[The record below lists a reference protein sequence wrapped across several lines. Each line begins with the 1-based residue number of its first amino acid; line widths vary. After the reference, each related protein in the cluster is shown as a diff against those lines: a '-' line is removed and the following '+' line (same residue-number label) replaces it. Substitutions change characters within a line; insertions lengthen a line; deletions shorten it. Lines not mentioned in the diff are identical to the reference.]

1 MVLKISLTSTFF
13 LSFSLPSFSLFLSSL
28 YLLYCVLQLA
38 HKTNFVQT
46 VINKQ
51 IDDTVDILST
61 RWYETLKTI
70 FTTAMKKKTMPD
82 VTKPK
87 ALNRFFNCVA
97 SQMTQC
103 LQDIV
108 VRSLRKFAQFMG
120 SKSNPG
126 IRLHVLLEDE
136 DRLVFSPT
144 FVKIHT
150 EILHIVEN
158 ILGAVQHFD
167 RIETTMAIF
176 QQLNARAKYLKPII
190 PIDVVGECRNRIIDV
205 LEEER
210 IVPVLRLQDFD
221 DYMNLMN
228 GVDADRIYNFMN
240 TNPHFEKYCELINH
254 YNDIEYDISINVWGI
269 VRMGFY
275 EFHRTSLIETLE
287 SLAKFMQTE
296 LLARMVSDQQSNI
309 AKLQSEYEE
318 ISKQAL
324 TIPKNTA
331 ELMASKAY
339 VEKMQSE
346 VIPEMENRLKIV

>member
-1 MVLKISLTSTFF
+1 MS
-13 LSFSLPSFSLFLSSL
+13 
-28 YLLYCVLQLA
+28 
-38 HKTNFVQT
+38 
-46 VINKQ
+46 
-51 IDDTVDILST
+51 
-61 RWYETLKTI
+61 
-70 FTTAMKKKTMPD
+70 
-82 VTKPK
+82 
-87 ALNRFFNCVA
+87 
-97 SQMTQC
+97 
-103 LQDIV
+103 
-108 VRSLRKFAQFMG
+108 

-150 EILHIVEN
+150 EILHVVEN
-158 ILGAVQHFD
+158 IVGSVQHFD
-167 RIETTMAIF
+167 RIETTMPIF
-176 QQLNARAKYLKPII
+176 SEMNNRPKYLKPII
-190 PIDVVGECRNRIIDV
+190 PADVVDECRNRLNFV

-210 IVPVLRLQDFD
+210 ICPELRLQDFD

-240 TNPHFEKYCELINH
+240 TSPQFEEYCELINH
-254 YNDIEYDISINVWGI
+254 YNDIEYDISMNVWG
-269 VRMGFY
+269 VVSMGFY

-296 LLARMVSDQQSNI
+296 LLAKMVTDQQADI

-324 TIPKNTA
+324 TIPLNTA

-339 VEKMQSE
+339 VEKMQTE
-346 VIPEMENRLKIV
+346 VIPEMENRLKVVKKSLI